1 MCDTKGVW
9 QKSCHLLF
17 PVMNGFAEII
27 LETNAVNRQA
37 MSYIKKKGVWQRAS
51 YRYSV
56 TKVTSMESQYFAM
69 WQFD

>member
-1 MCDTKGVW
+1 
-9 QKSCHLLF
+9 
-17 PVMNGFAEII
+17 MNGFAEII

-56 TKVTSMESQYFAM
+56 TKVTSMKSQYFAM